1 MMQHILPHF
10 TIFSQYRV
18 NWPAVALGVLGAL
31 IGLGISFVI
40 DWLAQALVPE
50 AFDTASGRA
59 SDELGSDFFGFAST
73 WLSSH
78 DEQRSEQSVWLPA
91 VALAIAGAALAAGC
105 AMRFGLTRQGGFA
118 LGFCVVL
125 LALCAIDLRHKLLP
139 DLLTLPLLWAGL
151 LVNLTHA
158 FAPLPAAIVGAVV
171 GYGLLWLL
179 FLPARV
185 LRMKEGIGLGDFKLY
200 AAVGAWMGLGA
211 MPQIFLLSLVMA
223 AVVMFAARLLARDPA
238 GGLHAL
244 GPFIV
249 GAAAVTLFLG
259 VHVEIP
265 WLAAHPALLPAV

>member
-1 MMQHILPHF
+1 MMQHILAHF
-10 TIFSQYRV
+10 TIFSQYRI
-18 NWPAVALGVLGAL
+18 NGFAVALGVLGAL
-31 IGLGISFVI
+31 IGLGVSFAV
-40 DWLAQALVPE
+40 DSLAQALVPD
-50 AFDTASGRA
+50 AFDAAGRGA
-59 SDELGSDFFGFAST
+59 DELGSDFSGFVST
-73 WLSSH
+73 WPSSH
-78 DEQRSEQSVWLPA
+78 DDQRDEQSVWLPA
-91 VALAIAGAALAAGC
+91 VALAIAGAALGAGC
-105 AMRFGLTRQGGFA
+105 AMRFGLTRQGGLA
-118 LGFCVVL
+118 LAFCVVL
-125 LALCAIDLRHKLLP
+125 LVLCAIDLRHKLLP

-151 LVNLTHA
+151 LVNITQA

-185 LRMKEGIGLGDFKLY
+185 LRMKDGIGLGDFKLY

-223 AVVMFAARLLARDPA
+223 AVVMLAARLLARDPA

-249 GAAAVTLFLG
+249 GAAAVTLLLG